1 MDEVALANYF
11 AGHGVEP
18 DPIEAWRVDRAA
30 ACALCVALRTPV
42 RFSYANFCKITLK
55 HRDVTFDDLKRFA
68 NLAEA
73 DETFIARDRRRSA
86 QLVHVDSARPFKMVL
101 RATRKDEVYLVTF
114 HRIRTS
120 EARRLHKRAR
130 REGRIIRDLK
140 TKPARF

>member
-30 ACALCVALRTPV
+30 ARALGVALRTPV

-73 DETFIARDRRRSA
+73 DETFIARDRRRST
-86 QLVHVDSARPFKMVL
+86 QLVHVDAARPFKMVL

-114 HRIRTS
+114 HRINIS
-120 EARRLHKRAR
+120 EARRLYKRALR
-130 REGRIIRDLK
+130 DGRLTRDLK